1 MNSTIIAILVLYMA
15 VCIAIGVWAT
25 KQTKTSS
32 DFFIAGRNL
41 GMFVMAI
48 AGFSSVQSGF
58 GLVGGVGLT
67 FSNGLGFVTGA
78 LIAAPIGFVLTW
90 FLIGKRMW
98 DLGDKAEIYTLG
110 DVAEYRYKSRGA
122 RAWVSF
128 AVILGVIGYLGTQ
141 VQAMGIVMNT
151 ILGVSPKVGAIIGL
165 VILAAYAVGGGMI
178 AGVYT
183 DLVQGIIMII
193 VALFVF
199 VYAIQAGG
207 GMLEITKTLQQAEPL
222 MASPTGMFPIITV
235 ACWFFLMS
243 FGMAGQPQLITKFL
257 MVKNVK
263 ELKWGA
269 FTAGLAYLITIL
281 LVIGIGLSA
290 AALTIKGEFP
300 PISSADETLT
310 TFLLEYTPPVIA
322 GLVLSGL
329 LAAIMSTGDSFVN
342 LGAACIVRD
351 FPKAFKV
358 KVKNELLWSRLA
370 VVGLL
375 VASALFAFYMNTLVG
390 LLGVFGFGTFA
401 SALFPVIVL
410 GLLWE
415 KATTKGAIASI
426 VVALAS
432 NFILEIGAK
441 YGFKLLPPGVI
452 NGAFA
457 FVLSIIVFI
466 TVSLFTYSE
475 KEKVSGEMKEI
486 IQG

>member
-1 MNSTIIAILVLYMA
+1 VTPLYCHQNKAACYTICQASKRA
-15 VCIAIGVWAT
+15 AT
-25 KQTKTSS
+25 
-32 DFFIAGRNL
+32 
-41 GMFVMAI
+41 
-48 AGFSSVQSGF
+48 
-58 GLVGGVGLT
+58 
-67 FSNGLGFVTGA
+67 
-78 LIAAPIGFVLTW
+78 
-90 FLIGKRMW
+90 
-98 DLGDKAEIYTLG
+98 
-110 DVAEYRYKSRGA
+110 
-122 RAWVSF
+122 
-128 AVILGVIGYLGTQ
+128 GYLGTQ

-151 ILGVSPKVGAIIGL
+151 IFGVSPKVGAIIGL

-183 DLVQGIIMII
+183 DVVQGLIMII
-193 VALFVF
+193 VSLFVF

-207 GMLEITKTLQQAEPL
+207 GMLEITKTLQEAEPL
-222 MASPTGMFPIITV
+222 MASPTGMFPIMTV
-235 ACWFFLMS
+235 VCWLFLMS

-269 FTAGLAYLITIL
+269 FTACLAYLITIL
-281 LVIGIGLSA
+281 LVVGIGLSA

-300 PISSADETLT
+300 SVSSADETLT

-426 VVALAS
+426 IVALAS

-441 YGFKLLPPGVI
+441 YGLKLLPPGVI

-475 KEKVSGEMKEI
+475 KEKVSEEMKEI